1 MKVSTTERR
10 HQAST
15 ATRAKFDGSVKKA
28 FDSQSTLLKK
38 PEHCS
43 LDPER
48 LAAIGL
54 VLGSQIRVKLSS
66 EELALYTV
74 SETRQETPDTTVRM
88 ALVARRRLRAPDE
101 FDATIDSQVPH
112 PTLSDEE
119 AQACSEFVERLDDD
133 GCQQG
138 LVALAPHGGFI
149 ERHTDQQAERV
160 RSLLGGG
167 CASAWRCKGFKAGG
181 GALERWHITATEIH
195 EASFPLLRTI
205 VTRGFVHAVAF
216 HGFDKDDVLVG
227 GAAPPALKEEIA
239 TELRKALHGSGIL
252 VRVADASDNLDG
264 DNPCNIVNRLTAGGA
279 NGVQIEQSLAARTGF
294 CEPIADAVASVYRRQ
309 LHPAS

>member
-1 MKVSTTERR
+1 MKMSTTARR
-10 HQAST
+10 HDASR
-15 ATRAKFDGSVKKA
+15 ATRAKFNGSVKKA

-54 VLGSQIRVKLSS
+54 VLGSQIRVRLSS

-101 FDATIDSQVPH
+101 FDATIDSEVPH

-138 LVALAPHGGFI
+138 LVALAPHGGSI

-160 RSLLGGG
+160 RSLLGGS

-216 HGFDKDDVLVG
+216 HGFDKSDVLVG

-239 TELRKALHGSGIL
+239 IELKKALFGSGIL
-252 VRVADASDNLDG
+252 ARVADASDNLDG
-264 DNPCNIVNRLTAGGA
+264 DSPSNIVNRLTAGGK
-279 NGVQIEQSLAARTGF
+279 NGLQIEQSLAARNAF
-294 CEPIADAVASVYRRQ
+294 WEPIAHAVASVYRRK
-309 LHPAS
+309 LHPAC